1 MMSVGSDP
9 ARLIAY
15 RGGEA
20 HVEGV
25 ALSRIAAEIGTPC
38 FVYSRTALV
47 DIARVP
53 PPTVPCA
60 IFDSVSCS

>member
-1 MMSVGSDP
+1 MSTVGSDP

-25 ALSRIAAEIGTPC
+25 ALSRIAAEVGTPC
-38 FVYSRTALV
+38 FVYSRTAL
-47 DIARVP
+47 D
-53 PPTVPCA
+53 
-60 IFDSVSCS
+60 